1 MHSIHAKVILL
12 LVLPALLGQAPPAD
26 IGAGDS
32 ARNRG
37 APSPAEPVP
46 TIDAV
51 HASKDFGEGI
61 WPSSR
66 QIQLILIRL
75 ADRVGNRYDL
85 SREQADKLRDSTVK
99 RWNRFAIDH
108 RAELQPLLNEFIEM
122 RMVLEPP
129 RAEIVQAW
137 ASRALPLF
145 DKYRGEYEQAVDEFR
160 QLLTPSQRA
169 RFEVDALKYGLGM
182 GLAQRMLKK
191 WRAGEFDADDFWRRP
206 DRRGLGDSQDDL
218 QAREEGRQ
226 QVASH
231 PGASDN
237 DQHDASRRLKPAAR
251 EDQIALELLAWDEYV
266 GRFIQVHGLDKAQCD
281 AVRSCLSELKGRA
294 LGHRELRREEIA
306 KLEARIG
313 ANTGTEEELA
323 DLSAQLVTLYGPI
336 DDMFQE
342 LKRRI
347 EPIPTVE
354 QRAGAA
360 GNLRRFNVAVQEPA
374 RKPPQPTT
382 LLDSRDDSPPPK

>member
-1 MHSIHAKVILL
+1 MPSIHAKVILL
-12 LVLPALLGQAPPAD
+12 LVLPVLLGQAPPAD
-26 IGAGDS
+26 TGAGDS
-32 ARNRG
+32 DRNRE

-46 TIDAV
+46 AIDAGQ
-51 HASKDFGEGI
+51 ASQDFGEGI

-75 ADRVGNRYDL
+75 ADRVGDRYDL
-85 SREQADKLRDSTVK
+85 NPEQAGKLRDATVK
-99 RWNRFAIDH
+99 RWKRFAVDH

-122 RMVLEPP
+122 RMVLDPP

-137 ASRALPLF
+137 ASRAIPLF
-145 DKYRGEYEQAVDEFR
+145 DKYRGEYQQAVDEFR
-160 QLLTPSQRA
+160 KLLTPPQRA
-169 RFEVDALKYGLGM
+169 RFEVDALKYGLGL

-191 WRAGEFDADDFWRRP
+191 WREGKFDPNDFWRGSP
-206 DRRGLGDSQDDL
+206 DRDHGEQLEEL
-218 QAREEGRQ
+218 QQRS
-226 QVASH
+226 AS
-231 PGASDN
+231 PGASDS
-237 DQHDASRRLKPAAR
+237 HHRDASRRLKPAAP

-266 GRFIQVHGLDKAQCD
+266 GRFIQVHGLDKSQCD
-281 AVRSCLSELKGRA
+281 AVRSCLSELKARA
-294 LGHRELRREEIA
+294 RGHRELRREEIA

-313 ANTGTEEELA
+313 ANTGTVEELA

-354 QRAGAA
+354 QRADAA
-360 GNLRRFNVAVQEPA
+360 DNLRRSNVAAQEPD

-382 LLDSRDDSPPPK
+382 SLASEDDVPPE